1 MMAISARVFLGICV
15 SFWLNTFKPQS
26 QPLWQKEIQ
35 STIQGLLTGNTAQF
49 KSLRFSRLSSS
60 TPFQTQAIC
69 LLSIVEMRFSPCNS
83 TGFTGASLR
92 LYALS
97 LPGVVPSDF
106 QGKTRLKM
114 KGEHKK
120 VTHDSLLCDKGPL
133 TFRRRR
139 EKRRG
144 EMPDAATL

>member
-1 MMAISARVFLGICV
+1 V

-26 QPLWQKEIQ
+26 QPLWQKEIR
-35 STIQGLLTGNTAQF
+35 SPIQGLLTGNTAQC
-49 KSLRFSRLSSS
+49 KSLRVSRLSSS

-83 TGFTGASLR
+83 TAVTGTSLR
-92 LYALS
+92 LSALG
-97 LPGVVPSDF
+97 LLAAVPSDF

-133 TFRRRR
+133 TSRRRR
-139 EKRRG
+139 AKKER
-144 EMPDAATL
+144 